1 MKTAVVVFRAL
12 AWTGALA
19 MAPVPAGAEHAHMAS
34 HYAHA
39 RSAEIPSLS
48 PDEVRELREG
58 EGMGLARAAE
68 LNHFPGPKHLLELA
82 PDLDLG
88 TAQVERIQAIFDKMK
103 AEAVAKGAAIL
114 TAELHL
120 SELFASGDPPAGAVR
135 RMTRHIG
142 TLRGDLQ
149 AVHLLAH
156 IEATRELTTGQIEA
170 YDRLR
175 GYAD

>member
-1 MKTAVVVFRAL
+1 MKTAAVLQVL
-12 AWTGALA
+12 AWTSAFAL
-19 MAPVPAGAEHAHMAS
+19 APVPAGAQHAHTAS

-39 RSAEIPSLS
+39 RSAEVPSLS

-68 LNHFPGPKHLLELA
+68 LNHFPGPKHLLDLA
-82 PDLDLG
+82 PDLGLG

-103 AEAVAKGAAIL
+103 ADAVVKGEAIL

-120 SELFASGDPPAGAVR
+120 SDLFASGDPPTGMVR
-135 RMTRHIG
+135 RMTGHIG

-156 IEATRELTTGQIEA
+156 IEAARELTAEQIEA

-175 GYAD
+175 GYAN